1 MASHSTAVSKMKTL
15 VMNHPTGENAVL
27 LDQVFGLYTQM
38 VLFRGINTKQLS
50 LF

>member
-1 MASHSTAVSKMKTL
+1 MKTL
-15 VMNHPTGENAVL
+15 VMNHPIGENAVL